1 VRRNL
6 EIYTRRRPIQK
17 VTAGDT
23 LRIIDEDLFEVVWS
37 RDGWKS
43 THHTPCRSL
52 GSSGFSADIE
62 IPATATAGELSW
74 TLQWTG
80 KGRWLGYNVQV
91 KIESDST
98 SPLNQGNQERIEQRS

>member
-1 VRRNL
+1 
-6 EIYTRRRPIQK
+6 

-23 LRIIDEDLFEVVWS
+23 LRILDPDRFELVWS
-37 RDGWKS
+37 MDGWKS
-43 THHTPCRSL
+43 TRRTPSRDR
-52 GSSGFSADIE
+52 GSSGFSADVE
-62 IPATATAGELSW
+62 IPVNAQAGELSW
-74 TLQWTG
+74 TLQWTE